1 MPTPAVNKLL
11 CKLAGRRCSPSE
23 GTNKL
28 WRSVL
33 AIPFKSW
40 GVWRG
45 QSVKNELQCPDLRA
59 VDAHLE
65 RGDYGQA
72 LELLTPLAETHS
84 IATPE
89 GSHVRLLMITSWMGQ
104 GQDDQALTMARALSR
119 SGDMEMRQQAKQLL
133 IILDAP
139 SLERPESWTMKL
151 PALEVTATGGSPSAA
166 SSQRRSRR
174 KPKPPPP
181 PPTGPTKG
189 PGVGFAVVVV
199 AVLAGLTLMLSG
211 CVRIDADLELPG
223 PDRTELIWQVQSLN
237 DQPLPWQKT
246 FEQRLKR
253 EFPQLPIEHPSPGRQ
268 RISPGVQSSRDLN
281 QLLQTMVNLA
291 GTSAGIELL
300 PPPEFSLVERNW
312 LIGVQQHLRLQIDL
326 RHVPDIPGL
335 EVNLRV
341 DHGRLQHTLHSGERV
356 ELEQTRWR
364 WSPLGLGSSMILV
377 LMGCSL
383 LLQGVRRKLG
393 FGFPELPA

>member
-1 MPTPAVNKLL
+1 M
-11 CKLAGRRCSPSE
+11 
-23 GTNKL
+23 
-28 WRSVL
+28 
-33 AIPFKSW
+33 
-40 GVWRG
+40 
-45 QSVKNELQCPDLRA
+45 KNERPSPDLRA

-72 LELLTPLAETHS
+72 LELLTPLAETHP

-89 GSHVRLLMITSWMGQ
+89 GSQVRLLMITSWMGQ

-119 SGDMEMRQQAKQLL
+119 GGDMEMRQQAKQLVV
-133 IILDAP
+133 ILDAP
-139 SLERPESWTMKL
+139 SLERPESWTMQL
-151 PALEVTATGGSPSAA
+151 PALEVTATGGSPPAA
-166 SSQRRSRR
+166 SSQRRSR

-199 AVLAGLTLMLSG
+199 AVLAGLTLLLSG

-253 EFPQLPIEHPSPGRQ
+253 ELPHLPIEHPSPGRQ

-281 QLLQTMVNLA
+281 QLLQTMVSLA
-291 GTSAGIELL
+291 GTSAGVELL

-312 LIGVQQHLRLQIDL
+312 LIGVQQHLHLQIDL

-364 WSPLGLGSSMILV
+364 WSPLGLGSLMIVV